1 MYFPYL
7 RGRQYELLG
16 VREAIKTGIISEKII
31 PIIEP
36 VKLSSTLFS
45 TIKAAIKEEKEIA
58 IICNSELGSFSDDLQ
73 SVEKTEE
80 REEFLEL
87 LEDENIIKAF
97 IIKDDWE
104 EELDF
109 YKEELDFEEED
120 IMIICNDAN
129 CIGEFEE
136 RYQDEKKYPEYILI
150 PEEKRFRRKIKK
162 NKVLLED
169 RFIREDRN
177 SDYLKNEDDFFSED
191 HLYYKDDNYKGFSDY
206 VTIGEKFSDGGF
218 APYAVAIHLTYIDED
233 DEDKPLRI
241 HHFVSDSNDDI
252 KDPAG
257 KFYEAVRK
265 VSEFDFPENSKTKAL
280 DRFIEYYEEEAYP
293 GLGTVKKLSLLH
305 HLELMENILNS
316 GEN

>member
-16 VREAIKTGIISEKII
+16 IKEAIKEEIISENII

-45 TIKAAIKEEKEIA
+45 TIKVAINKEKEIA
-58 IICNSELGSFSDDLQ
+58 IICNSDLGSFSDDLQ
-73 SVEKTEE
+73 SSEKTEE
-80 REEFLEL
+80 RVEFIKL

-97 IIKDDWE
+97 IIKEDWE
-104 EELDF
+104 EEIKF
-109 YKEELDFEEED
+109 YKKELDLDEED

-129 CIGEFEE
+129 YISDFEKRYDGEE
-136 RYQDEKKYPEYILI
+136 YPKYILI

-169 RFIREDRN
+169 RFIKEDRN

-191 HLYYKDDNYKGFSDY
+191 HLYYKDDNYIGFSDY

-218 APYAVAIHLTYIDED
+218 APYAVAIHLTYIDEE
-233 DEDKPLRI
+233 DEALRI

-265 VSEFDFPENSKTKAL
+265 VSKFKFPKNSKTIAL
-280 DRFIEYYEEEAYP
+280 DRFIEYYKEQAYP

-305 HLELMENILNS
+305 HLELIENILNS
-316 GEN
+316 EEN